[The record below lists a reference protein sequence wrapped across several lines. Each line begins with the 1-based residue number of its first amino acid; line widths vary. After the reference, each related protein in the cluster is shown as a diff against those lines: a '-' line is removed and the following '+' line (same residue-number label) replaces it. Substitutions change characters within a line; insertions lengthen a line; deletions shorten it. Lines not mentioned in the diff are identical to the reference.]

1 MSTKTHAF
9 PARSLL
15 ATLLIAACASASAH
29 TVWLEAETAAGQ
41 YRVVFGGHEGRTEAY
56 AASKVGPL
64 DAFAADGGTLPVVR
78 SETGDGVRVR
88 VEGDAAVL
96 LLSFDNG
103 IWSRAEAGRSIKK
116 PMNEVPGAVS
126 GVRALK
132 YHKTIS
138 SWDRGSRAATRAWG
152 QPFELVPADAAA
164 PRAGVPLKLRVLI
177 DGKPAAGISVA
188 AGEEGGPG
196 AVSDADGFATIVP
209 QAGFNRIWAG
219 QRSEVEG
226 DPRYTTLSIEYL
238 LGFDAEPQR

>member
-1 MSTKTHAF
+1 MNMKTSTRS
-9 PARSLL
+9 ARGLL
-15 ATLLIAACASASAH
+15 ATLLAVVATGAAAH
-29 TVWLEAETAAGQ
+29 TVWLEREAAGQ
-41 YRVVFGGHEGRTEAY
+41 YRVAFGGHEGRTEAY

-88 VEGDAAVL
+88 VDGDAAVL

-103 IWSRAEAGRSIKK
+103 IWSRAEAGRSVEK

-138 SWDRGSRAATRAWG
+138 SWDRGSGTATRAWG

-196 AVSDADGFATIVP
+196 AVSDADGYATIVP

>member
-1 MSTKTHAF
+1 MNMKT
-9 PARSLL
+9 PARLARGLL
-15 ATLLIAACASASAH
+15 ATLLAVVATGAVAH
-29 TVWLEAETAAGQ
+29 TVWLERDTGTGQ
-41 YRVVFGGHEGRTEAY
+41 YRVVFGGHEGRAEAY

-78 SETGDGVRVR
+78 SETADGVRMR
-88 VEGDAAVL
+88 IDGDAAVL

-103 IWSRAEAGRSIKK
+103 IWSRAEGGRSVEK
-116 PMNEVPGAVS
+116 PMNEVPGAVN
-126 GVRALK
+126 GVHALK
-132 YHKTIS
+132 YHKTIAR
-138 SWDRGSRAATRAWG
+138 WGEAATRAWG
-152 QPFELVPADAAA
+152 QPFELVPAEAAA

-196 AVSDADGFATIVP
+196 AVSDADGYATIVP

-219 QRSEVEG
+219 QRSEVGG